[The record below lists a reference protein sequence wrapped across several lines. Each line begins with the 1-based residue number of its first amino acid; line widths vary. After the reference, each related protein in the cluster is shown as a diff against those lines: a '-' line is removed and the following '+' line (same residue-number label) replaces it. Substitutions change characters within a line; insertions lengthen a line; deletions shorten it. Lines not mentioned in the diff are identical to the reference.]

1 MARNIRKFSVTI
13 FDVSFAYPQDGS
25 IAKTRVMCA
34 SNSKQVQRKECA
46 ESVGCDKADVMILD
60 SREITETYCIP
71 NVQLAIEAGYIEKVT
86 PDIE

>member
-1 MARNIRKFSVTI
+1 MARNVRKFSVTT

-25 IAKTRVMCA
+25 IYKARVISA
-34 SNSKQVQRKECA
+34 SNSKQTQRKECA
-46 ESVGCDKADVMILD
+46 ESVGCDKADIMIID

-71 NVQLAIEAGYIEKVT
+71 NVQAAIEAGFIEKVN